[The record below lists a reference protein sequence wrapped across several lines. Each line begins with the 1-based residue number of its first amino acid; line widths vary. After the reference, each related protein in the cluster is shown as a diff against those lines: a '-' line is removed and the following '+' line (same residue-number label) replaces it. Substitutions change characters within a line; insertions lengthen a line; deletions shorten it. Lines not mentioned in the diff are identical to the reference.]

1 MNIIKDKVIVEDSWQ
16 HVPPDAALP
25 DGDIILTLEAW
36 QEKREELTGRNSRVG
51 IKLEP
56 GVDLSD
62 IKDFLEDID
71 LIAINFPTFGD
82 GRGYS
87 HAKILRDRYGFAGE
101 IRAVGDVLQDQIFYL
116 QRCGFNSYE
125 VRVDRNMTEAL
136 DAFDDFTV
144 IYQVSADEKLP
155 LYRRK

>member
-1 MNIIKDKVIVEDSWQ
+1 MKIIKDKVLVEDNWQ
-16 HVPPDAALP
+16 HVQPDEALP
-25 DGDIILTLEAW
+25 DGDIILPLEMW
-36 QEKREELTGRNSRVG
+36 REKRAELAGRNSRIGV
-51 IKLEP
+51 KLEP
-56 GVDLSD
+56 GDSPAD
-62 IKDFLEDID
+62 IEDALDEIA
-71 LIAINFPTFGD
+71 LVAINFPSFGD

-87 HAKILRDRYGFAGE
+87 HAKILRDRLGFEGE

-125 VRVDRNMTEAL
+125 VRSDRSSEEAL

-144 IYQVSADEKLP
+144 TYQVSADEKLP